1 MSNVIISCFCMQQLC
16 NLYAYYSIY
25 RVGVCSFTLHLDD
38 KANYEI
44 AKLDTLLRQR
54 DIHENCPHTTLNI
67 ILCGA
72 VLFCFFGKYMLC
84 IFRRPSLIVL
94 Y

>member
-16 NLYAYYSIY
+16 NLYAYYNTH

-44 AKLDTLLRQR
+44 AKLDTFLRQR
-54 DIHENCPHTTLNI
+54 DIHENCPHATVNI
-67 ILCGA
+67 ICA
-72 VLFCFFGKYMLC
+72 VHFCFVVSTHCAF
-84 IFRRPSLIVL
+84 LIVL

>member
-1 MSNVIISCFCMQQLC
+1 MRII
-16 NLYAYYSIY
+16 AHT

-54 DIHENCPHTTLNI
+54 DIHENCPHITLNI
-67 ILCGA
+67 ILRSE
-72 VLFCFFGKYMLC
+72 VLFCGKYTLC
-84 IFRRPSLIVL
+84 IFNCALLVCKLSK
-94 Y
+94 